1 MDTGND
7 RRREAPDLEKEAWTI
22 AAHTLYEELQELRQE
37 LREAEQARTILAAE
51 RDELLRQLQEP
62 SKERDLLRRYREAAA
77 EAELYL
83 DYLRATRQLQSF
95 GYWRDRRK
103 ELQLQQSA

>member
-1 MDTGND
+1 MGAYND
-7 RRREAPDLEKEAWTI
+7 RRRAAPDLEREAWTI

-37 LREAEQARTILAAE
+37 LREALQANAVLEAE
-51 RDELLRQLQEP
+51 RDKLLRQLQEP
-62 SKERDLLRRYREAAA
+62 SEERDLLSRYRAAAA
-77 EAELYL
+77 EAEQYL
-83 DYLRATRQLQSF
+83 DYLRATHQLQSF